1 MLQIRLMT
9 KPDLYVFSISH
20 YCEKAKW
27 ALNHLRIDYDLH
39 PLLPGPHIAF
49 AKKLGLRRGALPIL
63 RTESEVIQGSSS
75 ILDWAESVSEQN
87 LSPNGSV
94 TAEVETRLDDIL
106 GVHLRRQFYSE
117 ALVEFPATVKP
128 IFMYGLG
135 MVDKLKLALLW
146 PFVKNKMIAAMDLGY
161 EEGLASRAIVEA
173 ELAWLDGLLVD
184 GNQYLVNDQF
194 SRADITAASLLAPL
208 VMPEQYPM
216 AKLMQLP
223 PRVSQDR
230 AQWIDRPVFNWVR
243 QVYLEHRN
251 QFNA

>member
-1 MLQIRLMT
+1 MT

-27 ALNHLRIDYDLH
+27 ALDHLGIDYQLH

-49 AKKLGLRRGALPIL
+49 AKTLGLRRGALPIL
-63 RTESEVIQGSSS
+63 RTESDVIQGSSL
-75 ILDWAESVSEQN
+75 ILDWADTISEKK
-87 LSPNGSV
+87 LSPGGSV
-94 TAEVETRLDDIL
+94 TAEVETRLNDVL

-117 ALVEFPATVKP
+117 ALVEFPATVKQ

-135 MVDKLKLALLW
+135 TVDKLKLGLSW

-173 ELAWLDGLLVD
+173 ELAWLDSLLVD
-184 GNQYLVNDQF
+184 GDRYLVNNQF

-216 AKLMQLP
+216 TKLMQLP
-223 PRVSQDR
+223 PRLSLDR
-230 AQWIDRPVFNWVR
+230 AQWVNRPVFNWVR

-251 QFNA
+251 QIDA